1 LVCVFLQLPPPPPP
15 FPSFITRHPLQ
26 RFIEFP
32 LDTIKTRL
40 QTAHLAA
47 LAARVSGGA
56 GAPPPPSAPLAAL
69 ESPLQ
74 CLRTT
79 LAKEGVRGLYRG
91 CVTPCMGAAVE
102 DSISFS
108 VYHAVGR
115 ALAAPRAAG
124 RPFRPEDLPLSK
136 VFLAGSCG
144 GMSTSFL
151 VTPLELIKCRL
162 QVDRVETG
170 KRAGARYKGPLD
182 CLVQSVRAEGLRV
195 LYRGHSATF
204 VREAVGTGSWFTTY
218 EFGLRTLAPGRP
230 RDQLPPYTVLLAG
243 AVSGMALNGIPYPF
257 DTAKSVLQ
265 TLQGAPGGADAGGL
279 KGAPKTLLQA
289 MRLIVDTQGVAGLY
303 RGLTPALLRAMPAN
317 AAVFLVVRW
326 RARGGFAR
334 APQLRAAVRLTQMR
348 APSPTPTPPPPPP
361 PHTHIHVRAQYETLH
376 RVLKDWV

>member
-1 LVCVFLQLPPPPPP
+1 
-15 FPSFITRHPLQ
+15 
-26 RFIEFP
+26 

-47 LAARVSGGA
+47 LKTRIASGAGGA
-56 GAPPPPSAPLAAL
+56 PAPPLAAL

-74 CLRTT
+74 CLRGT

-91 CVTPCMGAAVE
+91 CVTPCLGAAVE

-115 ALAAPRAAG
+115 ALGQPRGPSGLPA
-124 RPFRPEDLPLSK
+124 RPEELPLPK

-170 KRAGARYKGPLD
+170 RRAGARYKGPLD
-182 CLVQSVRAEGLRV
+182 CLLQSVRAEGLRV
-195 LYRGHSATF
+195 LYRGHTATF
-204 VREAVGTGSWFTTY
+204 AREAVGTGSWFTTY
-218 EFGLRTLAPGRP
+218 EFGLRTLAPGTP

-265 TLQGAPGGADAGGL
+265 TLQGAPGAAAGGGGL
-279 KGAPKTLLQA
+279 AGAPQTLRQA
-289 MRLIVDTQGVAGLY
+289 MRLIVETQGVAGLY

-326 RARGGFAR
+326 RARGEAR
-334 APQLRAAVRLTQMR
+334 ELDQCHQILSL
-348 APSPTPTPPPPPP
+348 
-361 PHTHIHVRAQYETLH
+361 
-376 RVLKDWV
+376 W

>member
-1 LVCVFLQLPPPPPP
+1 MDSAPAFTLADHHAAPPPPAAP
-15 FPSFITRHPLQ
+15 TWRGYLKQPLIGCVCGVLG

-40 QTAHLAA
+40 QTAHLDA
-47 LAARVSGGA
+47 LKARIGGGGA
-56 GAPPPPSAPLAAL
+56 AAAGTPFAAL

-74 CLRTT
+74 CLRSTV
-79 LAKEGVRGLYRG
+79 AKEGVRGLYRG
-91 CVTPCMGAAVE
+91 CITPCMGAAVE

-108 VYHAVGR
+108 VYHAVVR
-115 ALAAPRAAG
+115 ALGPRRGPGGPPA
-124 RPFRPEDLPLSK
+124 RPEDLPLAK

-182 CLVQSVRAEGLRV
+182 CLLQSVRAEGPRV

-204 VREAVGTGSWFTTY
+204 AREAVGTGSWFTTY
-218 EFGLRTLAPGRP
+218 EFGLRTLAPGKP
-230 RDQLPPYTVLLAG
+230 RDQLPSYTVLLAG

-265 TLQGAPGGADAGGL
+265 TLQGAPGAASGAGNLA
-279 KGAPKTLLQA
+279 GAPKSLVQA
-289 MRLIVDTQGVAGLY
+289 MKLIVDTQGVAGLY

-317 AAVFLVVRW
+317 AAVFMVVRGEGKEGEE
-326 RARGGFAR
+326 GGGGCQHAR
-334 APQLRAAVRLTQMR
+334 AP
-348 APSPTPTPPPPPP
+348 
-361 PHTHIHVRAQYETLH
+361 H
-376 RVLKDWV
+376 

>member
-1 LVCVFLQLPPPPPP
+1 MCGVLG
-15 FPSFITRHPLQ
+15 

-47 LAARVSGGA
+47 LKARIASGAPAG
-56 GAPPPPSAPLAAL
+56 GAPPAPPLAAL

-74 CLRTT
+74 CLRST

-108 VYHAVGR
+108 VSPAVGR
-115 ALAAPRAAG
+115 ALGPPRGAAG
-124 RPFRPEDLPLSK
+124 LPARPEDLPLAR
-136 VFLAGSCG
+136 VFFAGSCG
-144 GMSTSFL
+144 GMSTSIL

-170 KRAGARYKGPLD
+170 NRAGARYAGPLD
-182 CLVQSVRAEGLRV
+182 CLLQSVRAEGLRV

-204 VREAVGTGSWFTTY
+204 AREAIGTGSWFTTY
-218 EFGLRTLAPGRP
+218 EFGLRTLAPGKP

-265 TLQGAPGGADAGGL
+265 TLQAAPGSGAGGGGGRLPGAPR
-279 KGAPKTLLQA
+279 TLLQA

-303 RGLTPALLRAMPAN
+303 RGLSPALLRAMPAN
-317 AAVFLVVRW
+317 AAVFLVVRV
-326 RARGGFAR
+326 RGAARRSA
-334 APQLRAAVRLTQMR
+334 
-348 APSPTPTPPPPPP
+348 SPPPPP
-361 PHTHIHVRAQYETLH
+361 PHTPFSPPTARALTPLSPRAYPTRQYETLH
-376 RVLKDWV
+376 RALKDWV